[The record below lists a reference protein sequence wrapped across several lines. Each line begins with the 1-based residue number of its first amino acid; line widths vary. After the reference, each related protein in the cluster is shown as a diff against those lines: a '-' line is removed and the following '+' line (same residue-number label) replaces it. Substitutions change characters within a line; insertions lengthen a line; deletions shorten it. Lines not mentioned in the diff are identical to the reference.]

1 MEDAP
6 RGKSGEIRR
15 VLVTNDDGVL
25 AEGLWALAGA
35 FLKRGGTEVWV
46 VAPDRERSAS
56 GHSISIHHPIEVCE
70 RPSGTPRLHVYA
82 TSGTPA
88 DCVKLALSGLLPEK
102 PAITVSGIN
111 RGPNLGQD
119 VFYSGTVSAAL
130 EAALGGVDAIAV
142 SVAAFEQVEYDFA
155 AHFAV
160 TVAERVLRGA
170 LNGEVRRPGG
180 RPILLNINVPAVRP
194 EDVAG
199 VAITRLELT
208 RPRDFFR
215 KRQDPFGRC
224 WYWMAGEAYQGDT
237 VSDTDVSA
245 VSRNL
250 ISITPLK
257 LDLTDTEAFVELSEV
272 TRDLLGL
279 LGYDHLRGADTGE

>member
-1 MEDAP
+1 MREDATMA
-6 RGKSGEIRR
+6 KSGKIKR
-15 VLVTNDDGVL
+15 VLLTNDDGVL
-25 AEGLWALAGA
+25 AEGLRTLAGA
-35 FLKRGGTEVWV
+35 FLKREDTEVWV

-56 GHSISIHHPIEVCE
+56 GHSVSIHHPIEVCE
-70 RPSGTPRLHVYA
+70 RPSGSPRLHVYA

-111 RGPNLGQD
+111 RGPNLGHD

-142 SVAAFEQVEYDFA
+142 SVAAFERVEYGFAADFA
-155 AHFAV
+155 V
-160 TVAERVLRGA
+160 MIAEKILEAA
-170 LNGEVRRPGG
+170 LNGQVRRAGG
-180 RPILLNINVPAVRP
+180 RPLLLNVNVPAVRR

-208 RPRDFFR
+208 KPRDFFH

-224 WYWMAGEAYQGDT
+224 WYWMAGEVYQGDAI
-237 VSDTDVSA
+237 SDTDVSA

-257 LDLTDTEAFVELSEV
+257 LDLTDTEAFVELSEITSDFARRYRSRV
-272 TRDLLGL
+272 S
-279 LGYDHLRGADTGE
+279 TGE